1 MLINV
6 NSANF
11 LSPAEKD
18 LFPDIPAKA
27 LKIVTRS
34 RNNPIHRKPEW
45 ACCKKLFIKDDF
57 FYPHKISEKGCCLT
71 VGHPSLFSIAVF
83 YNLEGIRSLI
93 FLFLPSFE
101 KAVPM
106 KKTLLAI
113 ALFIVG
119 FHVNAQNPTFPVN
132 GATDNR
138 HTIFAFTNAHIQVDP
153 ETSINSGTMLVQD
166 GLILEVGTTVN
177 IPKGSIVYDLKG
189 KWIYASFVDP
199 YTTYGMPEVKRG
211 AWSPFPQTES
221 SRGGAYG
228 WNEALK
234 PDNDAAKD
242 FTSNASSADDYRNL
256 GFGTTMCYEK
266 DGIARGTAT
275 CVTLNA
281 EDGDNMV
288 MLNNKVANCFSFD
301 KGTSRQDYPSSLMGA
316 IALIRQSYLD
326 ADWYAAAKVKP
337 EFNLTLEAWNAN
349 RMLPQIFETNDKWNV
364 LRADKI
370 GDEFKVQYI
379 FKGSGNEYQRI
390 AEMKATGGS
399 FILPLNFPNA
409 FDVEDPY
416 DADLIGIADLKHWEL
431 APLNPSAFEKNNI
444 PFALTLSDLKD
455 KKVFW
460 GNLRKAIKYGLTK
473 KTALKA
479 LTVTP
484 STLLKINDKTG
495 TITKGKL
502 ANFIITNG
510 DVFEDTAVIWENWIK
525 GHQYIL
531 KDYNALDIRGT
542 YNFTLNANS
551 SRTLKI
557 EGQKEKMKSVL
568 SGSDSIKENASVS
581 LNGNNITI
589 TYTSKSYEG
598 VVRLSGIVDT
608 KSMFMSGRGQLPD
621 GTWVDW
627 MASQTSKFYQKT
639 EPKDTTVIEYPT
651 LDEVIYPFT
660 SYGRTKQDSLEIDKF
675 QSSYSSILIKNTNV
689 WTNEADSMM
698 ANTDVLIV
706 GGKISQIG
714 KSLVA
719 PAKCM
724 TIDGTGKYL
733 TPGIIDEHSH
743 IAIGGGVN
751 EGTQASSAE
760 VRIGDVINP
769 DDVQIY
775 RQLAGGVVAAQLLHG
790 SANPIG
796 GQSAIVKLRW
806 GASAEQM
813 KIDYAP
819 GFIKFALG
827 ENVKQSNWGD
837 FNTSRF
843 PQTRMGVEQVY
854 YDYFTRAKEYQANWK
869 KYNGLSAADK
879 AKTNAPRRDLD
890 LEAVAE
896 ILDGKRNITC
906 HSYVQSELTM
916 LMHVADSMGFKV
928 NTFTHILDGYKV
940 ADMMK
945 SHGIGGSTFSDWWAY
960 KYEVKDAIPYN
971 AAVMTRMGIIVAI
984 NSDDAEMARRLN
996 QEAAKAIKYGGLTEM
1011 EAFKMVTLNPAK
1023 LLHLDQHMGS
1033 IKVGKD
1039 ADVVLWNANP
1049 TSIYAKPEKT
1059 IVDGKVLFDINEDAK
1074 LRADMAKE
1082 KARIVQKMIAEK
1094 NGGAPVKKASYRKPH
1109 LWGCDD
1115 YIEDGTY
1122 LDQR

>member
-1 MLINV
+1 MKNTIAAILMV
-6 NSANF
+6 FAG
-11 LSPAEKD
+11 
-18 LFPDIPAKA
+18 
-27 LKIVTRS
+27 
-34 RNNPIHRKPEW
+34 
-45 ACCKKLFIKDDF
+45 
-57 FYPHKISEKGCCLT
+57 FYLQ
-71 VGHPSLFSIAVF
+71 
-83 YNLEGIRSLI
+83 
-93 FLFLPSFE
+93 
-101 KAVPM
+101 
-106 KKTLLAI
+106 
-113 ALFIVG
+113 
-119 FHVNAQNPTFPVN
+119 AQNPTFPVN
-132 GATDNR
+132 GAPDNR

-153 ETSINSGTMLVQD
+153 ETVVNGTMLVQD
-166 GLILEVGTTVN
+166 GVITDVGTAIKV
-177 IPKGSIVYDLKG
+177 PKGAMVYDMKG
-189 KWIYASFVDP
+189 KWIYASFVDS
-199 YTTYGMPEVKRG
+199 YTTYGMPEPKRG
-211 AWSPFPQTES
+211 PWSPFNQTES
-221 SRGGAYG
+221 SRAGAFG
-228 WNEALK
+228 WNDALK
-234 PDNDAAKD
+234 PDNDASKT
-242 FTSNASSADDYRNL
+242 FTSNAEAAEEFRNL
-256 GFGTTMCYEK
+256 GFGTVMTFMK
-266 DGIARGTAT
+266 DGIARGTGA

-288 MLNNKVANCFSFD
+288 MLKDRAANCFSFD

-316 IALIRQSYLD
+316 IALIRQTNYD
-326 ADWYAAAKVKP
+326 AQWYESAKTKP

-349 RMLPQIFETNDKWNV
+349 RMLPQFFETTDKWNV
-364 LRADKI
+364 LRADKL
-370 GDEFKVQYI
+370 GDEFKTQYI

-399 FILPLNFPNA
+399 FILPLNFPAA

-416 DADLIGIADLKHWEL
+416 DAELIGYADLKHWEL
-431 APLNPSAFEKNNI
+431 APLNPSAFEKNSI
-444 PFALTLSDLKD
+444 PFALTSSDLKD
-455 KKVFW
+455 KKMFW

-473 KTALKA
+473 KAALRA

-484 STLLKINDKTG
+484 SSLLNIGDKTG
-495 TITKGKL
+495 TLKKGML

-510 DVFEDTAVIWENWIK
+510 DVFEDTAIIWENWVK

-531 KDYNALDIRGT
+531 RDYNALDIRGT
-542 YNFTLNANS
+542 YTLVLNS
-551 SRTLKI
+551 SKTDIDFKTRTLKI
-557 EGQKEKMKSVL
+557 EGEQSKMKAYFENTDL
-568 SGSDSIKENASVS
+568 TKENVNVSVS
-581 LNGNNITI
+581 GTNVTM
-589 TYTSKSYEG
+589 TYNAKSLGG
-598 VVRLSGIVDT
+598 VIRLSGIVNEQT
-608 KSMFMSGRGQLPD
+608 RFMSGRGQLPN
-621 GTWVDW
+621 GEWIDW
-627 MASQTSKFYQKT
+627 MATQTDKFIPKPS
-639 EPKDTTVIEYPT
+639 EKDTTVYEYPT
-651 LDEVIYPFT
+651 MDDVIYPFAA
-660 SYGRTKQDSLEIDKF
+660 YGRTKQDSLEIDKF
-675 QSSYSSILIKNTNV
+675 QSSYNAILIKNTSV
-689 WTNEADSMM
+689 WTNETDSMLT
-698 ANTDVLIV
+698 NTDVLIV

-714 KSLVA
+714 KNIAA

-724 TIDGTGKYL
+724 IIDGTGKYL

-769 DDVQIY
+769 DDIQIY

-837 FNTSRF
+837 FNTTRF

-854 YDYFTRAKEYQANWK
+854 YDYFTRAKEYSAKWK
-869 KYNGLSAADK
+869 NYNALSPADK
-879 AKTNAPRRDLD
+879 AKTTPPRRDLD

-896 ILDGKRNITC
+896 ILAGTRNITC
-906 HSYVQSELTM
+906 HSYVQSELSM

-928 NTFTHILDGYKV
+928 NTFTHILEGYKV
-940 ADMMK
+940 ADQMK
-945 SHGIGGSTFSDWWAY
+945 LHGIGGSTFSDWWAY

-971 AAVMTRMGIIVAI
+971 AALMTRMGIIVAI

-996 QEAAKAIKYGGLTEM
+996 QEAAKGMKYGGMTEV

-1039 ADVVLWNANP
+1039 ADLVLWNNNP

-1059 IVDGKVLFDINEDAK
+1059 IVDGKVMYDINEDVK
-1074 LRADMAKE
+1074 LRDTMEKE
-1082 KARIVQKMIAEK
+1082 KARIIQKMIAEK
-1094 NGGAPVKKASYRKPH
+1094 NGGAPVQKAKYRKPH

-1115 YIEDGTY
+1115 FIEDGNY
-1122 LDQR
+1122 LIEQ